1 MNVYEKLL
9 LVQKKLNAPKS
20 KFNKFGGYNYR
31 SCEDILDGVK
41 PLLVEVKA
49 TLFMTDDVIQ
59 IAERIYVKTTAK
71 FVDIESGEVVE
82 NTAYAREPLA
92 MKGMADSQITGASST
107 YARKYA
113 LNGLFCIDDTVD
125 EDTSETSDDERKK
138 LEQAKKQ
145 ADKEALDKQKA
156 QKQEQIKNE
165 QDAQKTDE
173 QKNDEMKASVD
184 QDLVPHGEG
193 MTPKRLARLK
203 KAQEIT
209 KKNDATVLA
218 TAKAKSFE
226 EITEANY
233 IAVMNLFLKL
243 MTPEQQKEIEAI

>member
-9 LVQKKLNAPKS
+9 VVQKKLNAPKS

-49 TLFMTDDVIQ
+49 TLFMTDDVVQ

-71 FVDIESGEVVE
+71 FVDIESGEAVE
-82 NTAYAREPLA
+82 NTAFAREPLA

-125 EDTSETSDDERKK
+125 EDTSEVSDEERKK
-138 LEQAKKQ
+138 AEQAKKQ
-145 ADKEALDKQKA
+145 ADKEAQDKQKA
-156 QKQEQIKNE
+156 QRQEQIKNE

-173 QKNDEMKASVD
+173 QKNQEMVNSVD
-184 QDLVPHGEG
+184 PRLLPTDDDVMSRAQYDYLMEQIQRTGAHDDVVKYAKTDDLSKLNSKKCVAILIGLL
-193 MTPKRLARLK
+193 KRPNK
-203 KAQEIT
+203 EQ
-209 KKNDATVLA
+209 KNG
-218 TAKAKSFE
+218 
-226 EITEANY
+226 
-233 IAVMNLFLKL
+233 
-243 MTPEQQKEIEAI
+243 